1 MPERRS
7 ILRTLVVAFAMALL
21 FVPAVPYAQKAF
33 RVYYGLEGDDYLA
46 ELPDDFEM
54 PAEFVIARLMFPSNG
69 IGPGSWSG
77 GDWRQ
82 GGTSWAVDYP
92 RADRRLAAILR
103 RLTRIDVRSVEQPVN
118 LDDGDDVYY
127 W

>member
-7 ILRTLVVAFAMALL
+7 ILDKFAIAFAIVAL
-21 FVPAVPYAQKAF
+21 FVASASQAQKPF

-46 ELPDDFEM
+46 ELPDDFEV
-54 PAEFVIARLMFPSNG
+54 PGEFVVARLMFPSNG
-69 IGPGSWSG
+69 IGPGSWAG

-103 RLTRIDVRSVEQPVN
+103 RLTRID
-118 LDDGDDVYY
+118 
-127 W
+127 